1 MEKET
6 QLNRLE
12 ISNVFFALGS
22 LTIFILAL
30 IYLENIIKPIV
41 IACLVWFIIKVLKQL
56 LGKIRIKGKSLPGF
70 WLGIFAMIII
80 LLIITAIFEII
91 SYNVEQISDQA
102 PSYREKLEAVVG
114 SLSAFI
120 NNPQIMKYIQN
131 GISNINFPGILA
143 DVVNSLSSMVGNFA
157 VIVIYVIFLLME
169 ESVFSDKINKIFPTK
184 GTKYDSLVTIFGKID
199 HSVRAYFSS
208 MISISLITAVISY
221 IALLILGVDFP
232 VLWAFLVFILNF
244 IPYIGPFISS
254 MLPAILAIIQFGD
267 LLQFVYVF
275 GTLEV
280 IQIILGNFIQP
291 KLMGKSM
298 NISALTVLIALAF
311 WGSLW
316 GVGGMILAAP
326 LASVVIII
334 LYQFPATKAIS
345 ILLSE
350 KGEFKE

>member
-6 QLNRLE
+6 LSNRPE
-12 ISNVFFALGS
+12 ISTVFFALGS
-22 LTIFILAL
+22 ITIFILAL
-30 IYLENIIKPIV
+30 IYLENIIKPII

-56 LGKIRIKGKSLPGF
+56 LGKIKIKGKTLPGF
-70 WLGIFAMIII
+70 WLGLLAMIII
-80 LLIITAIFEII
+80 LLIMAGIFEII

-102 PSYREKLEAVVG
+102 PSYREKLETVVG
-114 SLSAFI
+114 SLSSFI
-120 NNPQIMKYIQN
+120 NDPQIMKYVQN
-131 GISNINFPGILA
+131 GISNINFTGIIGG
-143 DVVNSLSSMVGNFA
+143 VVNSLSSMVGNFA
-157 VIVIYVIFLLME
+157 VIAIYVIFLLME
-169 ESVFSDKINKIFPTK
+169 ESVFSGKINKIFPTK
-184 GTKYDSLVTIFGKID
+184 GAKYDRLVTIFGKID
-199 HSVRAYFSS
+199 HSIRAYFSS

-221 IALLILGVDFP
+221 VALLILGVDFP

-311 WGSLW
+311 WGSIW
-316 GVGGMILAAP
+316 GVEGMILAAP
-326 LASVVIII
+326 IASIII
-334 LYQFPATKAIS
+334 IIMYQFPATRSIA